1 MSEYANMRYDTL
13 SQQFQQAGKDWKGE
27 RKSILV
33 VDDEQLI
40 RIALQG
46 ILEREKYKVITADD
60 GQATLEIVRQQPID
74 LILTDLK
81 MPRMDGLQLL
91 KAAKML
97 APEIEVILITAYGEV
112 NTAVEAMR
120 NGAFHF
126 IPKPPKR
133 AHILMTVARALEKQA
148 LVLENQ
154 AYRDQLAA
162 THHGG
167 RIIGNSAVMQTL
179 IAEVEKIASS
189 DANVLILGESGTGK
203 EVFANA
209 IHTASP
215 RNHKP
220 MVKISCAAIPED
232 LLESDLFGHE
242 RGAFTGAKE
251 RRLGRF
257 ELANG
262 GTLFL
267 DEIGD
272 MPMSLQVKM
281 LRVLQE
287 REFERVGGTE
297 TIRVDVRLV
306 AATNKDLVALVE
318 AKAFREDLFYRLN
331 VFKLELPPLR
341 ERREDIP
348 LLANHFLKKHSEK
361 NQKPIR
367 GIASEALDA
376 LKRYNWPGNVRELE
390 NVIERAVVLTQTE
403 VIELANLPELAR
415 PGEITH
421 GPSIVIPFGTPIEE
435 VERMV
440 IKATLERA
448 NGGKELASRLLRIS
462 ARTIY
467 RKLKTVNE
475 ATEAPEAL
483 PHCIQEIGKKQG

>member
-33 VDDEQLI
+33 VDDEQPI
-40 RIALQG
+40 RMTLQG

-60 GQATLEIVRQQPID
+60 GQAALEIVRQQPID

-167 RIIGNSAVMQTL
+167 RIIGNSAVMQKL

-203 EVFANA
+203 EVIADA
-209 IHTASP
+209 IHAASS
-215 RNHKP
+215 RSDKA
-220 MVKISCAAIPED
+220 MVKISYAAIPED

-251 RRLGRF
+251 RKLGRF

-262 GTLFL
+262 STLFL

-272 MPMSLQVKM
+272 MSMPLQSKL
-281 LRVLQE
+281 LRVIQQG
-287 REFERVGGTE
+287 EFERVGSTE
-297 TIRVDVRLV
+297 TIRVDVRLIAV
-306 AATNKDLVALVE
+306 TNKDLAAVVE
-318 AKAFREDLFYRLN
+318 AGEFREDLFYRLQ
-331 VFKLELPPLR
+331 VMTLELPPLR
-341 ERREDIP
+341 ERLEDVP
-348 LLANHFLKKHSEK
+348 LLANHFIEKYSEK
-361 NQKPIR
+361 NRKPIR
-367 GIASEALDA
+367 GIAREALDA
-376 LKRYNWPGNVRELE
+376 LKRYGWPGNVRELE
-390 NVIERAVVLTQTE
+390 NVIERAVVLTQIG
-403 VIELANLPELAR
+403 VIELANLPELVR
-415 PGEITH
+415 PGEISD
-421 GPSIVIPFGTPIEE
+421 GDSIVIPVGTPMKEIQQIAIE
-435 VERMV
+435 
-440 IKATLERA
+440 ATLERT
-448 NGGKELASRLLRIS
+448 NGDKKLAASMLGI
-462 ARTIY
+462 AVQTIY
-467 RKLKTVNE
+467 RKLQTTNE
-475 ATEAPEAL
+475 ATEAP
-483 PHCIQEIGKKQG
+483 PNS